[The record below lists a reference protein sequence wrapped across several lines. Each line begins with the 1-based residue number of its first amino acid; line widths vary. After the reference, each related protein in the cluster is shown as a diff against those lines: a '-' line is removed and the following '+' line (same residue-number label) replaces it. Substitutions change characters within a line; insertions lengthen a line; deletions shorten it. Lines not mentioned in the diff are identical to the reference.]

1 MGDTKERILWTAL
14 KLFAENGYE
23 AVSVSD
29 IAGALGITK
38 GALYRH
44 YRNKRDIFE
53 SIVSRMEQR
62 DAEQAD
68 ADGMP
73 AGALSDMPEA
83 YRAASVD
90 RMIAFARSMFR
101 YWTQDPFAS
110 AFRRMLTL
118 EQFRSPEMGALYQ
131 QYLAAGPVEYME
143 DLFSS
148 LGLPRARERAVAFYA
163 PMFLLYSVCDGA
175 ADGAAALATLDAL
188 MEDARERLNRQL
200 QDMR

>member
-53 SIVSRMEQR
+53 SIVSRMAQK

-73 AGALSDMPEA
+73 AGTLVDMPEA
-83 YRAASVD
+83 YRAATVD

-131 QYLAAGPVEYME
+131 QYLAAGPVGYME

-163 PMFLLYSVCDGA
+163 PMFLLYSVYDGA
-175 ADGAAALATLDAL
+175 ADGAAALSTLDAL
-188 MEDARERLNRQL
+188 MEDARQQLNRQL